1 MVLVQFMSL
10 ACGWGVEF
18 QEAEITTIKNM
29 VERDEGA
36 GAVLAK
42 ANDKIR
48 DKAKV
53 STAAASMAELMFADS
68 SITRMGANTL
78 FSFQS
83 KERLIK
89 LDQGTLLIHT
99 PPGNGGATV
108 DCGGVTAAVSGT
120 TFMATRDQVGNSV
133 FVLLE
138 GSGGMK
144 ITVGGTSTTI
154 RPGQA
159 AAVGVDAIRESDKS
173 TSGKNEPGV
182 VPASAGT
189 KDQEAGK
196 VDPSAAPG
204 ANKGGDNARAAG
216 GESADTGSPLPAA
229 PKTPPI
235 KVFEVDIKKIVQT
248 TPLIT
253 EFKTPLPS
261 VQKIEATVEIQQ
273 SKVQEGKL
281 EKMDVEVVAV
291 AHGDGDL
298 LVSSPTV
305 SKEDMQIVN
314 PKETVVENS
323 PRQASGGDGL
333 DIATAAG
340 PEAGAGAGQPAVV
353 AAPPP
358 RVETPTAPAPAPT
371 VLAVNPAQIVTQPSV
386 PPLINLTVKV
396 NNAARVYNQGNP
408 AFGFSITAG
417 SLLAGHSLVTEFLTS
432 ATAASS
438 AAESPFAVNF
448 SNLRIVDGSGAD
460 VSGRYNLTTVA
471 GVLNVLK
478 ANQTVSFD
486 SVGSLT
492 FGQSANL
499 VASALAG
506 GISFAVVGGPGTID
520 TSGKLLATGGT
531 GSVVVRATAVGDGN
545 YNSAFQDQT
554 ITLAKADQSV
564 SFTLPSNLTFNAST
578 GLSATALDSGTV
590 SFTVLSGPGTIDGS
604 GRLVATSGTGSVVVR
619 ATAVGDG
626 NYNSAFQDQTITLS
640 KANQVLNFGTVPARL
655 TGSSASLPVFGV
667 QVGSPNFSV
676 LETDGR
682 ATVDSVGLV
691 SIGKILGADS
701 FTLRAAAAGDNN
713 YLSGQKDVTVDIQR
727 NIAAIEAANPTRRLL
742 SSPDA
747 ADLSGL
753 DEFFYFTGKAAGYTG
768 GPDRFFAEASVGG
781 TDRTLTTDGGNITV
795 RANQNWDMYAAKKFT
810 QDPGSFSFT
819 QTGTRTE
826 AVYYATGMDLGAAFT
841 EWGGLGNPE
850 FDSSSLGF
858 RYLTANA
865 NYLPVFDATVDPVT
879 HKPMGFVD
887 TFGGLLFPL
896 ENFPVWDDEKTTG
909 NLGPNVLQAALN
921 GFSTWSLAAGTEG
934 FAARGIDMSAN
945 GSKIQ
950 VLSAGD
956 IHLQASRI
964 SGVGSWATT
973 DPVLTLEARGK
984 IKIGAET
991 MTMDPNGQE
1000 IPFANRVAPQDVDGE
1015 ALQVRLES
1023 AMPTGAGTTS
1033 PGQNIAVI
1041 RTGDSLELRNL
1052 TIRGFSDT
1060 ALEKLNP
1067 TTQAR
1072 EGRVLVSGSAVR
1084 DFKIKEL
1091 VGAAVNAD
1099 AKIQMMA
1106 LDGMGALAGDM
1117 VVEGKM
1123 PVQAKLASALAE
1135 VGEILPTGTA
1145 GAMVDARQIDLA
1157 AHNLKL
1163 DNANLVAM
1171 NSITA
1176 RANTILVQNSFMTV
1190 VRNQGMIN
1198 MYVQS
1203 GLVNTTY
1210 GSMVTGRVNFAGL
1223 NTFTIGNTSF
1233 AIGNQAQLTSAY
1245 GNTLID
1251 LTRNGG
1257 TPQAGKVNVLKL

>member
-1 MVLVQFMSL
+1 MSLRKLSRFMVLVQFMSL

-36 GAVLAK
+36 GAVPAK

-298 LVSSPTV
+298 LVSSPAV

-314 PKETVVENS
+314 PKETVAENS

-619 ATAVGDG
+619 ATAAGDG
-626 NYNSAFQDQTITLS
+626 NYNGAFRDQAITLT
-640 KANQVLNFGTVPARL
+640 KANQNLNFGTTAARL
-655 TGSSASLPVFGV
+655 TGSSASLPVFGI
-667 QVGSPNFSV
+667 QVGAPTFSI

-682 ATVDSVGLV
+682 ATVDTGGIVTV
-691 SIGKILGADS
+691 GKILGADS
-701 FTLRAAAAGDNN
+701 FTIRATAVGNDNFLAA
-713 YLSGQKDVTVDIQR
+713 QKDLTVSINRNVTA
-727 NIAAIEAANPTRRLL
+727 IAAANPTRQLL
-742 SSPDA
+742 YPPDSTEQA
-747 ADLSGL
+747 VL
-753 DEFFYFTGKAAGYTG
+753 DEFFYFNGKAAGYAG
-768 GPDRFFAEASVGG
+768 GPDRFFSNAGVGD
-781 TDRTLTTDGGNITV
+781 TDRTLAAAGVSTQLYSG
-795 RANQNWDMYAAKKFT
+795 QSWDFFVARKFT
-810 QDPGSFSFT
+810 ADPGLVGMTPSAGKT
-819 QTGTRTE
+819 ETVAYGTSI
-826 AVYYATGMDLGAAFT
+826 DLGAADPRWQGMVDPWT
-841 EWGGLGNPE
+841 LDTSLGYRYLTLNVDYDPGFLAVIDSASQE
-850 FDSSSLGF
+850 PYGYFDSSGS
-858 RYLTANA
+858 Y
-865 NYLPVFDATVDPVT
+865 Y
-879 HKPMGFVD
+879 
-887 TFGGLLFPL
+887 FPL
-896 ENFPVWDDEKTTG
+896 KNFPVWDDEGGFVSATD
-909 NLGPNVLQAALN
+909 LVQVQLN
-921 GFSTWSLAAGTEG
+921 GLNSWMLVAGSG
-934 FAARGIDMSAN
+934 GIAARGLDVEAN
-945 GSKIQ
+945 GSRVQ
-950 VLSAGD
+950 MQTSGD
-956 IHLQASRI
+956 LDLKTTRI
-964 SGVGSWATT
+964 SG
-973 DPVLTLEARGK
+973 
-984 IKIGAET
+984 
-991 MTMDPNGQE
+991 
-1000 IPFANRVAPQDVDGE
+1000 
-1015 ALQVRLES
+1015 
-1023 AMPTGAGTTS
+1023 
-1033 PGQNIAVI
+1033 
-1041 RTGDSLELRNL
+1041 
-1052 TIRGFSDT
+1052 
-1060 ALEKLNP
+1060 
-1067 TTQAR
+1067 
-1072 EGRVLVSGSAVR
+1072 
-1084 DFKIKEL
+1084 
-1091 VGAAVNAD
+1091 
-1099 AKIQMMA
+1099 
-1106 LDGMGALAGDM
+1106 
-1117 VVEGKM
+1117 
-1123 PVQAKLASALAE
+1123 
-1135 VGEILPTGTA
+1135 
-1145 GAMVDARQIDLA
+1145 
-1157 AHNLKL
+1157 
-1163 DNANLVAM
+1163 
-1171 NSITA
+1171 
-1176 RANTILVQNSFMTV
+1176 
-1190 VRNQGMIN
+1190 
-1198 MYVQS
+1198 
-1203 GLVNTTY
+1203 
-1210 GSMVTGRVNFAGL
+1210 
-1223 NTFTIGNTSF
+1223 
-1233 AIGNQAQLTSAY
+1233 
-1245 GNTLID
+1245 
-1251 LTRNGG
+1251 
-1257 TPQAGKVNVLKL
+1257 